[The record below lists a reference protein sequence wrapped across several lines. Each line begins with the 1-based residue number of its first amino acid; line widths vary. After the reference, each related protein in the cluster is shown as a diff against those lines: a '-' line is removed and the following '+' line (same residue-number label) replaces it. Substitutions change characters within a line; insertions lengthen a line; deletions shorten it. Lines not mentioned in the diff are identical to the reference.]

1 MNGVIFLDDLDQ
13 RKPGK
18 CIQVLMAVHLP
29 GMAGARSVMVPEII
43 SNFPRCA
50 WMSLLQWEWRG
61 EYPRRRT
68 LRHWPRPTDQAVR
81 QCHFLNDTAG
91 RAIIFFPSPLW
102 EVEVSTATLI

>member
-43 SNFPRCA
+43 SNFPLVRLDVFTAMGVA
-50 WMSLLQWEWRG
+50 WRIPKAPDSPALAEADRSSG
-61 EYPRRRT
+61 STVP
-68 LRHWPRPTDQAVR
+68 
-81 QCHFLNDTAG
+81 
-91 RAIIFFPSPLW
+91 FP
-102 EVEVSTATLI
+102 E